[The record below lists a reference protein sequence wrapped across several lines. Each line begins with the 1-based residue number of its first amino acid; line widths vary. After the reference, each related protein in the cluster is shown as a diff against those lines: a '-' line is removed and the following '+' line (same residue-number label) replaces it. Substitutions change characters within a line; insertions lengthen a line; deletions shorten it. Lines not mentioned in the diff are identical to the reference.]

1 MKSFS
6 LHLCFLTILISS
18 LNLNASTV
26 DDWGATGH
34 RVVGEIAQKY
44 LKGKAKREVN
54 RLLKQHSLA
63 FASTYGDEIKSDKAY
78 DKYYTWH
85 FVNMPFNETYETSE
99 KHPDGDLVTGIETCK
114 AVLLDKNASDED
126 KIFHLKMLIHLMG
139 DLHQPMHVGLAEDK
153 GGNDLKVQWFYKDS
167 NLHRVWDSDM
177 IEDYKMGYDELAN
190 NADALSKDEI
200 KAIQE
205 GSVTDWVNE
214 THNITKKV
222 YASVE
227 PNENLR
233 YRYSYDHFKTVRSQL
248 QIAGIRLAKV
258 LNDIF

>member
-1 MKSFS
+1 MKFFS
-6 LHLCFLTILISS
+6 LYIVTAILCMHTFKT
-18 LNLNASTV
+18 NASALE
-26 DDWGATGH
+26 DWGPTGH
-34 RVVGEIAQKY
+34 RVVGEIAESY
-44 LKGKAKREVN
+44 LKGKAKREVK
-54 RLLKQHSLA
+54 RLLKNHSLA

-85 FVNMPFNETYETSE
+85 FVNMPFEQTYEASE
-99 KHPDGDLVTGIETCK
+99 KNPEGDLVTGIETCK
-114 AVLLDKNASDED
+114 TVLLDKNASDED

-153 GGNDLKVQWFYKDS
+153 GGNDFKLQWFYKDS

-177 IEDYKMGYDELAN
+177 IEDYNMGYDELAE
-190 NADALSKDEI
+190 NADALSKNEI

-205 GSVTDWVNE
+205 GSIIDWVNE
-214 THNITKKV
+214 THAITKKV

-233 YRYSYDHFKTVRSQL
+233 YRYSYNHFKTVRSQL